1 MIKVDEGQA
10 NINVKVTPES
20 QIAVGIDTQKKIDV
34 IVGDAARMDC
44 TKAVNYIQSGKAEI
58 EPLVYQTEV
67 FCERAEAAAQKAELY
82 AQTFVYEQGIASAEW
97 YITHNLNKR
106 PSVTVVDSAEN
117 VITPEI
123 VYIDNNNVV
132 VRFNGATTGKAYL
145 N

>member
-1 MIKVDEGQA
+1 MTSIGVKLKPAQR
-10 NINVKVTPES
+10 INVSLSSGQDINVRTS
-20 QIAVGIDTQKKIDV
+20 SIYVYTAG
-34 IVGDAARMDC
+34 
-44 TKAVNYIQSGKAEI
+44 YI
-58 EPLVYQTEV
+58 
-67 FCERAEAAAQKAELY
+67 
-82 AQTFVYEQGIASAEW
+82 YEQAIASAEW